1 MSDHTSDD
9 SSSDPTSGGGSSHG
23 GSLPS
28 WDTLVRAARWETL
41 AILLLLIVLAF
52 VFA

>member
-1 MSDHTSDD
+1 MSHHTSDD
-9 SSSDPTSGGGSSHG
+9 SGPASTGGGRSSHRG
-23 GSLPS
+23 TLPS